1 MSESSG
7 GSAPVRILI
16 KFALNVGLAAFL
28 AVYLDEYFRMT
39 GGMSAYVV
47 MGSLLTLMNIIV
59 RPVLSIILLPLKL
72 FVTIL
77 AIIILHAVFVQIAV
91 MIVQRM
97 DPEIITLEIFGGL
110 WGWIIVA
117 VILGLGNWTMKA
129 MLK

>member
-7 GSAPVRILI
+7 ASAPVRILI
-16 KFALNVGLAAFL
+16 KFGLNVGLTALL

-39 GGMSAYVV
+39 GGLQAYVV

-59 RPVLSIILLPLKL
+59 RPILSIILLPLKL

-77 AIIILHAVFVQIAV
+77 AIIILHGAFVQLAV

-110 WGWIIVA
+110 WGWIVVA